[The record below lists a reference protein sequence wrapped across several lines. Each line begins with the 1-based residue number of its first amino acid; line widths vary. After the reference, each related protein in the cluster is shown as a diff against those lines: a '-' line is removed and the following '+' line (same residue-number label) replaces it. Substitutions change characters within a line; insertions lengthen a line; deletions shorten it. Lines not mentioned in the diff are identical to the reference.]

1 VLIYILPKSRSAQLN
16 EILRHACGCRASC
29 RRRCLLQCCCI
40 QQITVAALQN
50 VYTPPSGPSKF
61 LALLPSALQN
71 PSAKASSQM
80 PEDNLL
86 LNGIIGAASGGA
98 ATLFTHPFDTI
109 KTRFQANDGRGTGF
123 AIKYNGVGDA
133 IVKMCKAEG
142 AGALY
147 KGLMPNL
154 IGSMCAWGLYM
165 FGYNL
170 ARNTLTAETQGS
182 TAKTH
187 TASINFVSAA
197 AAGVISA
204 TLTNPI
210 WLIKTRL
217 QLQVSG
223 SGDKA
228 VRYRG
233 IMHCARC
240 IVAEEGA
247 AGLFRGLLPGLML
260 VSHGAVQF
268 MAYEELKSLWGG
280 SEPGSLNSGHYL
292 IMGASSKVIASI
304 TTYPFQVIRTRLQML
319 QSASAARVYVGVV
332 NTAKEVMSS
341 EGIAGFYKGL
351 TPNLIRVVPSSAIT
365 LAVYEGLSKLLDV
378 KT

>member
-1 VLIYILPKSRSAQLN
+1 
-16 EILRHACGCRASC
+16 
-29 RRRCLLQCCCI
+29 
-40 QQITVAALQN
+40 
-50 VYTPPSGPSKF
+50 
-61 LALLPSALQN
+61 
-71 PSAKASSQM
+71 M

-86 LNGIIGAASGGA
+86 LNGIIGAASGGT

-123 AIKYNGVGDA
+123 SIKYSGVGDA
-133 IVKMCKAEG
+133 FVKMCKAEG

-170 ARNTLTAETQGS
+170 ARNTLTAAVPS
-182 TAKTH
+182 NSAKAQS
-187 TASINFVSAA
+187 ASINFVSAA

-217 QLQVSG
+217 QLQVSSG
-223 SGDKA
+223 SDKA
-228 VRYRG
+228 VRYKG
-233 IMHCARC
+233 VMHCARC
-240 IVAEEGA
+240 IVAEEGFT
-247 AGLFRGLLPGLML
+247 GLFRGLLPGLLL
-260 VSHGAVQF
+260 VTHGAVQF
-268 MAYEELKSLWGG
+268 MAYEELKSAWGG
-280 SEPGSLNSGHYL
+280 SEPESLNSGHYL
-292 IMGASSKVIASI
+292 IMGATSKVIASV

-319 QSASAARVYVGVV
+319 QGASAERVYVGVS
-332 NTAKEVMSS
+332 NTAKEVMRS
-341 EGIAGFYKGL
+341 EGFTGFYKGL

-365 LAVYEGLSKLLDV
+365 LAVYEGLSKLFNI